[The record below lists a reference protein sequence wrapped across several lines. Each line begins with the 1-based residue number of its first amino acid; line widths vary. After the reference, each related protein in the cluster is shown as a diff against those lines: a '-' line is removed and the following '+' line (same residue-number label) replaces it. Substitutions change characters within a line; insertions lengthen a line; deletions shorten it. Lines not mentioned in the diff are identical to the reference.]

1 MLAQRAPTRLIRA
14 STFFFSH
21 IPQKKARYNFYNVHF
36 LFYGINQTPH
46 IIEFLTGYSFK
57 NYSDLFFTY
66 PVL

>member
-21 IPQKKARYNFYNVHF
+21 IPQKKASYNFHNAQF
-36 LFYGINQTPH
+36 LFYEINQTPH
-46 IIEFLTGYSFK
+46 IIEFFMGYSFK

-66 PVL
+66 P